1 MALTKIDRNDD
12 SKPGPKQGVPD
23 SEKPLILYVEDDD
36 TNADLAQAA
45 LSEKY
50 RVMRART
57 SKEAFRFLSEHNFD
71 LILMD
76 IELSGSNL
84 NGIEITQ
91 VLKKIP
97 DAPQAIFSKPIELGG
112 TPIIFVTAYSAR
124 YTKKELMSAGGDDLV
139 TKPVDFTRLSLAM
152 SRMMVRNAFSK
163 PSQTTPPLS
172 SARLATAAAQVSAP
186 DPVYAGAERRSFERK
201 SKVLPCKLHVDG
213 MMYMGQTLDISPG
226 GVKLCVDTWDAS
238 DRFPMGS
245 EFEMSL
251 EPIWGDMNI
260 RCKVTRMCEN
270 NPYTVG
276 VAFVNTDD
284 EKRKKLQDWLYG

>member
-1 MALTKIDRNDD
+1 MALTKIDRSDD
-12 SKPGPKQGVPD
+12 SKSGPKQGVPD

-50 RVMRART
+50 RVIRART

-97 DAPQAIFSKPIELGG
+97 NAPQAIFAKPIELGG

-152 SRMMVRNAFSK
+152 SRMMVRNAFSS
-163 PSQTTPPLS
+163 PGEASAPAS
-172 SARLATAAAQVSAP
+172 SAASRPAP
-186 DPVYAGAERRSFERK
+186 APSYTGTERRQFERRSR
-201 SKVLPCKLHVDG
+201 VLPCKIHINGL
-213 MMYMGQTLDISPG
+213 MYMGQTLDISPG
-226 GVKLCVDTWDAS
+226 GVKLLIDTWDAA
-238 DRFPMGS
+238 DVFPMGT

-260 RCKVTRMCEN
+260 GCKVSRMCED

-276 VAFVNTDD
+276 VSFVNTDD

>member
-1 MALTKIDRNDD
+1 MALTKIDRSDE
-12 SKPGPKQGVPD
+12 SKPDPKGGILDQD
-23 SEKPLILYVEDDD
+23 KPLILYVEDDD

-57 SKEAFRFLSEHNFD
+57 SREAFRFLSEHNFD

-76 IELSGSNL
+76 IELAGSNL

-97 DAPQAIFSKPIELGG
+97 NAPQAIFAKPIELGG

-139 TKPVDFTRLSLAM
+139 TKPVDFTRLCLAM
-152 SRMMVRNAFSK
+152 SRMMVRNAFS
-163 PSQTTPPLS
+163 TP
-172 SARLATAAAQVSAP
+172 AAKTSEAAP
-186 DPVYAGAERRSFERK
+186 AASYGGAERRSFERK
-201 SKVLPCKLHVDG
+201 SRVLPCKIHIDG

-238 DRFPMGS
+238 DRFPMGA
-245 EFEMSL
+245 EFELSL

-260 RCKVTRMCEN
+260 GCKVTRLCED

-276 VAFVNTDD
+276 VAFVKTDD
-284 EKRKKLQDWLYG
+284 GKRKQLQDWLYG

>member
-152 SRMMVRNAFSK
+152 SRMMVRNAFSS
-163 PSQTTPPLS
+163 PSET
-172 SARLATAAAQVSAP
+172 ATASSFTASPAP
-186 DPVYAGAERRSFERK
+186 APVAYGGSERRAFERK

-284 EKRKKLQDWLYG
+284 DKRKKLQDWLYG